1 MADEPVDARREA
13 LLQALQHGG
22 ARFILIGG
30 AALQSHGQAYVT
42 QDVDITPARSP
53 ENLARL
59 AEILN
64 TLDCRLV
71 VDAADASQDVPLPAG
86 YFTADN
92 LGRQDVWNLA
102 TQLGKL
108 DIAFAPSG
116 FPSGYEQ
123 LRRRAKTLRVAQ
135 TSLAVAIA
143 ALDDVEHSKRIAARP
158 KDRRYLQSVGR
169 LQAPRPP
176 APPAR

>member
-1 MADEPVDARREA
+1 MADEPVDERREA
-13 LLQALQHGG
+13 LLQALAHGG
-22 ARFILIGG
+22 AQFILIGG

-53 ENLARL
+53 QNLARL
-59 AEILN
+59 AAILN

-92 LGRQDVWNLA
+92 LGRQEVWNLA
-102 TQLGKL
+102 TELGKL

-123 LRRRAKTLRVAQ
+123 LSRRAKTLRIAQ
-135 TSLAVAIA
+135 TSLTAAVA
-143 ALDDVEHSKRIAARP
+143 ALDDVEHSKRVAARP

-169 LQAPRPP
+169 LQPP
-176 APPAR
+176 QPPDASAR

>member
-1 MADEPVDARREA
+1 MADQPVDARREA
-13 LLQALQHGG
+13 LLQALAHGG
-22 ARFILIGG
+22 AQFILIGG

-59 AEILN
+59 AAILN

-86 YFTADN
+86 YFTAEN
-92 LGRQDVWNLA
+92 LGRQESWNLA

-123 LRRRAKTLRVAQ
+123 LRRHAEAVRVAQ
-135 TSLAVAIA
+135 TSLTVAVA
-143 ALDDVEHSKRIAARP
+143 ALDDIEHSKRVAARP
-158 KDRRYLQSVGR
+158 KDRRYLRSVGR
-169 LQAPRPP
+169 LQPP
-176 APPAR
+176 QPPNATAR